1 MRPTK
6 FDLGELLKVGLSPID
21 GTQPGFAV
29 LKNLKSDGTRLV
41 SCTEDSV
48 TKLSSCIPFTRGI
61 ADYYITTAGIYKS
74 SSGTP
79 LKVHTFVG
87 AIKVLNLIKVVYI
100 QDSVSTF
107 FIDSSGIYN
116 VNPSGAFIPLCNSIV
131 QMNGQLIAA
140 GIRDSFNNLDEGY
153 VLWSTIG
160 QDCFELSKENTAGF
174 YNPNIGK
181 ALGLIPLQDNIIIL
195 GSRGA
200 AQMYYAAHIFGFRD
214 IDIPLLKNP
223 SLFAYS
229 TNIGM
234 YIAKDGSIIKVDKSG
249 NFSNLNFS
257 WIGKDV
263 VDIRYLNGRNWF
275 VLTTADNSFI
285 IDENGMFSFG
295 YKIWGEFTESLVV
308 ENSFEQTTCEFLT
321 NFMDF
326 HRAGLKHLHEISVS
340 EKATAAGVV
349 IAYSEGISKTQGYKS
364 LNSLSSVKYPIAGHR
379 LAIGYKS
386 TGSSATIDR
395 LQVEISSFD
404 RRFGFGKIF
413 YGGNKD
419 AN

>member
-6 FDLGELLKVGLSPID
+6 FDLGELLKVGLSPVD
-21 GTQPGFAV
+21 GTQSGFAV
-29 LKNLKSDGTRLV
+29 LKNLKSDGRRLV
-41 SCTEDSV
+41 SCTAETT
-48 TKLSSCIPFTRGI
+48 TKLSSCTPFTRGI
-61 ADYYITTAGIYKS
+61 ADYYVTTAGIYS
-74 SSGTP
+74 SLSGTP

-107 FIDSSGIYN
+107 FIDASGIYN
-116 VNPSGAFIPLCNSIV
+116 VNPSGAYIPLCNSIV

-140 GIRDSFNNLDEGY
+140 GVKDSFNNLDEGY
-153 VLWSTIG
+153 VVWSTIG

-181 ALGLIPLQDNIIIL
+181 VLGLIPLQDNAIIL

-200 AQMYYAAHIFGFRD
+200 AQMYYAAHTFGFRD
-214 IDIPLLKNP
+214 LDIPLLKSS

-249 NFSNLNFS
+249 NFVNLNYS

-263 VDIRYLNGRNWF
+263 VDVRYLNGRNWF
-275 VLTTADNSFI
+275 VLTTASNSYI

-295 YKIWGEFTESLVV
+295 YKVWGEFTESLVV
-308 ENSFEQTTCEFLT
+308 ESSFEQTTCEFRT
-321 NFMDF
+321 NFMDLQ
-326 HRAGLKHLHEISVS
+326 RAGLKHLHEISIS
-340 EKATAAGVV
+340 EEASTAGTV

-364 LNSLSSVKYPIAGHR
+364 LNGLASVKYPIVGQK

-386 TGSSATIDR
+386 AGSSATLNRFQI
-395 LQVEISSFD
+395 EISSFD
-404 RRFGFGKIF
+404 RRFGFGKVA